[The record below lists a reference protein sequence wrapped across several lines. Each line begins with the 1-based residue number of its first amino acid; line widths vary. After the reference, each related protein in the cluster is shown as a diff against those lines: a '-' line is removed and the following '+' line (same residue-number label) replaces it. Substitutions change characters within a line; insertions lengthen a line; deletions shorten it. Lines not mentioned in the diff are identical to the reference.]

1 MREAFR
7 RNKNILYNV
16 LDKQE
21 AQYAVAF
28 VYIGKTLTTFNEV
41 EHKIQ
46 VALGTL
52 AEHIQKKVNQ
62 QQHPHT

>member
-7 RNKNILYNV
+7 RNKSVLYNV
-16 LDKQE
+16 LHEQE
-21 AQYAVAF
+21 HQYAIAF

-41 EHKIQ
+41 ESKIQ

-52 AEHIQKKVNQ
+52 AQQMNKQANQ
-62 QQHPHT
+62 D